1 MIDEGLIN
9 AYRLAKYSVTY
20 EDEEYQLQVGSP
32 CEFVD
37 RILAH
42 QNIKS
47 AYFITPENPF
57 SCTVSA
63 QENSLRHRRFR
74 KELETRQY
82 FYLEGYGTDE
92 AETWPKEASYLI
104 FTDDDASMQNLAAR
118 FGQNALLKISY
129 KKPTRLLLLMP
140 MHYIAQRE

>member
-1 MIDEGLIN
+1 MINTSLIN

-20 EDEEYQLQVGSP
+20 EDEEYRLQVGSP
-32 CEFVD
+32 CDFVD
-37 RILAH
+37 RMLLF
-42 QNIKS
+42 QNTKS

-57 SCTVSA
+57 SCPLSA
-63 QENSLRHRRFR
+63 QENLLRHRRFR
-74 KELETRQY
+74 KELETLQY

-92 AETWPKEASYLI
+92 AETWPKEISYLI

-118 FGQNALLKISY
+118 FGQNALLKIPY
-129 KKPTRLLLLMP
+129 KKATRLLLLEP